1 MTYQAISTIDT
12 TPSTIPNIDGV
23 LGRDGVRRQRPRRV
37 RVISRS
43 MSRSRYWLIAFAE
56 PAASVPQIRVQNAS
70 RNHSA
75 GAMPGSS
82 RVASTIAGIVVT
94 SRSSMIRGFVSAM

>member
-1 MTYQAISTIDT
+1 MTAWAGS
-12 TPSTIPNIDGV
+12 
-23 LGRDGVRRQRPRRV
+23 GRRRV

-56 PAASVPQIRVQNAS
+56 PAASVPQTSVQKAS
-70 RNHSA
+70 RNHS
-75 GAMPGSS
+75 GAAIPGSS

-94 SRSSMIRGFVSAM
+94 SSSSMIRGLVSAT